1 MRIGLGVGTGL
12 TEGDGLGLG
21 LGLILGLGE
30 GEGVGVLTGCGISV
44 LGHAAFFITTKVFN
58 SIDDFLNWFVSC
70 EVKTVV

>member
-12 TEGDGLGLG
+12 TEGDG

-44 LGHAAFFITTKVFN
+44 LGHTAFFITTKVFN